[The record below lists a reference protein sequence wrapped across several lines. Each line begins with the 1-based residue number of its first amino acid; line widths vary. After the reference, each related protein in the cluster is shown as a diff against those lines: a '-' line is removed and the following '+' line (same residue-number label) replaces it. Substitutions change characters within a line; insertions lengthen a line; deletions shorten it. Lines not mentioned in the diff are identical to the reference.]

1 MAWPFT
7 GLQIS
12 DPVPYHLKQLREL
25 GPGSGT
31 VGELVLVLTIC
42 RTQESQ
48 PCTQCGKQRRADL
61 LTVIQVSWPEVVRTE
76 ELALP
81 LSFTPYNNWR
91 PCTLPERRR
100 RAGPGSVSVGEPDLR
115 A

>member
-12 DPVPYHLKQLREL
+12 DPVPYHLQQLREL

-48 PCTQCGKQRRADL
+48 PCAQCGKQRRADL

-76 ELALP
+76 ELTLP
-81 LSFTPYNNWR
+81 LSFTPDNNWR
-91 PCTLPERRR
+91 PCTLPERSRS
-100 RAGPGSVSVGEPDLR
+100 AGPGGVSVGEPDLR